1 MEHDEL
7 MWDISGG
14 ASLLGCSKCSLHQ
27 KTSDSKD
34 SVFMS
39 RHFFREQDVSIGAA
53 EQVSL
58 DASVTR
64 FRAEHVRKYVTEKA

>member
-1 MEHDEL
+1 MRG
-7 MWDISGG
+7 SSVG
-14 ASLLGCSKCSLHQ
+14 ASLLGCSKCSLYHKNQ
-27 KTSDSKD
+27 SLKGFH
-34 SVFMS
+34 VHEH
-39 RHFFREQDVSIGAA
+39 HFFREQEVSIGAA